1 MSEWS
6 VKRIVSWISGIV
18 SLLLLI
24 AIIVLAIYANSFS
37 TPAPNKILRIN
48 DAQNGLLMITTE
60 KILHVPTKSVTVW
73 GVSPPEYNGVYEFI
87 NFVEVSYEAS
97 GTTRSFKKFDQ
108 FYVAKPP
115 NMSLLPPYQ
124 SGGQLGLYQ
133 GRSVEEQAEYEKNN
147 EIPQNINLAIYILI
161 AILFLSISLWLSTSI
176 GKENK
181 QSCSPPS
188 HSIQ

>member
-1 MSEWS
+1 M
-6 VKRIVSWISGIV
+6 KRIVSWISGIL

-97 GTTRSFKKFDQ
+97 GITRSYKKLDQ

-115 NMSLLPPYQ
+115 NMSLLPPYE

-147 EIPQNINLAIYILI
+147 EIPQNINLAIYVLI

-181 QSCSPPS
+181 QSCSQPS